1 MSITQDMTQ
10 PASRPPVGAIPQA
23 RPDSFVAKIDPSEP
37 LRLLSREGDTDV
49 VFRLGR
55 GLSFLQKLR
64 EQARAWLDRLE
75 DYRTLLIAGA
85 VGLVALAGLSA
96 VIGGAYHKQPTP
108 EAPAKAAAPAIV
120 TLPAAPL
127 TAPVAAPA
135 PPVAP
140 AHASAPVR
148 PRVIHAKRTAKPT
161 PPRHLAR

>member
-1 MSITQDMTQ
+1 MEGAMSITQDMTQ

-108 EAPAKAAAPAIV
+108 
-120 TLPAAPL
+120 
-127 TAPVAAPA
+127 
-135 PPVAP
+135 
-140 AHASAPVR
+140 
-148 PRVIHAKRTAKPT
+148 
-161 PPRHLAR
+161 